1 MHISMLNIKT
11 IIVFDRSFL
20 SCQWVSRWSL
30 TQWHISKIFHI
41 ISGFCPTHHRIYTSK
56 MSLLL
61 CVYEV
66 YFHIYLLNSHLV
78 CRLLRTQLQSSA
90 PLLLPHHLNK
100 KLILKKTN
108 KDTLDIVRINCKYY
122 VLNINTGHWTFLWC
136 SQHPRAYFRTPHAW
150 STFPKGLTISFNGD
164 NIFL

>member
-1 MHISMLNIKT
+1 
-11 IIVFDRSFL
+11 
-20 SCQWVSRWSL
+20 
-30 TQWHISKIFHI
+30 
-41 ISGFCPTHHRIYTSK
+41 

-108 KDTLDIVRINCKYY
+108 KDT
-122 VLNINTGHWTFLWC
+122 
-136 SQHPRAYFRTPHAW
+136 
-150 STFPKGLTISFNGD
+150 
-164 NIFL
+164 

>member
-1 MHISMLNIKT
+1 
-11 IIVFDRSFL
+11 
-20 SCQWVSRWSL
+20 
-30 TQWHISKIFHI
+30 
-41 ISGFCPTHHRIYTSK
+41 

-122 VLNINTGHWTFLWC
+122 VLNINTGHWTFL
-136 SQHPRAYFRTPHAW
+136 
-150 STFPKGLTISFNGD
+150 
-164 NIFL
+164 